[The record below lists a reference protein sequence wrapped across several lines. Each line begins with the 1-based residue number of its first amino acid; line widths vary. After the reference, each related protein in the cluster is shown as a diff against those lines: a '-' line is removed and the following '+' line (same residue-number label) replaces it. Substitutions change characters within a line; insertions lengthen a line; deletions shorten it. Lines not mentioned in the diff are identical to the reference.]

1 RTRSVVRAMAIINR
15 RVVHA
20 RRIVVRIRS
29 HRGRAEEGAGQAEPD
44 SPARVIT
51 AVPVTVTVTV
61 VPAVVTAIIVAA
73 AVMTATAVVPAAAVV
88 AAAAIVTAT
97 AAVMT
102 ATATAVVAAGMSRR
116 RTKGHGQNC
125 RCYDSH

>member
-1 RTRSVVRAMAIINR
+1 
-15 RVVHA
+15 
-20 RRIVVRIRS
+20 
-29 HRGRAEEGAGQAEPD
+29 
-44 SPARVIT
+44 
-51 AVPVTVTVTV
+51 
-61 VPAVVTAIIVAA
+61 
-73 AVMTATAVVPAAAVV
+73 AVVPAAAVV

-125 RCYDSH
+125 RCYDSHALLHHRSVLSCGAQATSWPAKGHVCPGMRSAPPPNVSGRIYDVRTIRFFEFPCQNSVFVAPAHRP